1 MSSAVPRHCKA
12 CGGDLRPPAGMIGG
26 VWSTILADD
35 GKYHYSCWSG
45 PENRLAAEN
54 AKLRAA
60 LDEIAKRAPQGWM
73 QRIASDALSNEQS
86 SNR

>member
-35 GKYHYSCWSG
+35 GEYHYSCWSG
-45 PENRLAAEN
+45 PAKRLAAEN
-54 AKLRAA
+54 ERLRAA
-60 LDEIAKRAPQGWM
+60 LEEIADVPRGWKQRQIAERA
-73 QRIASDALSNEQS
+73 LEQKVGTK
-86 SNR
+86 